1 MKQLLNILKNNE
13 FLPVNNGENGKYLT
27 KVDSEVNYLNRLKT
41 APDDWYYRN
50 NNNVEYLFNS
60 KGYRAR
66 EFNQIDWLNS
76 IVVLGASDVMGVGL
90 EEKHTIPAQIEKIAC
105 IPTINLGIRAA
116 SITRTLHNIVL
127 LNELYP
133 APKAVVVLWTNCERS
148 VYYYSDHIVNCG
160 SWNMLDYNY
169 GALWAQEKSNTQI
182 NALLSQKTSKQL
194 WKNRACY
201 YEGTFWED
209 TAILLG
215 CQQFIETDKS
225 RDLTHIGINSAQEA
239 AKIIVKGLKL

>member
-27 KVDSEVNYLNRLKT
+27 KVDSEVNYLNRLKA

-76 IVVLGASDVMGVGL
+76 
-90 EEKHTIPAQIEKIAC
+90 
-105 IPTINLGIRAA
+105 
-116 SITRTLHNIVL
+116 
-127 LNELYP
+127 
-133 APKAVVVLWTNCERS
+133 
-148 VYYYSDHIVNCG
+148 
-160 SWNMLDYNY
+160 
-169 GALWAQEKSNTQI
+169 
-182 NALLSQKTSKQL
+182 
-194 WKNRACY
+194 
-201 YEGTFWED
+201 
-209 TAILLG
+209 
-215 CQQFIETDKS
+215 
-225 RDLTHIGINSAQEA
+225 AQEA